1 MQGYIKLPF
10 QWPPRIIPCS
20 FHRESLY
27 QSGESFLG
35 PFLGWYAYTRLWRL
49 IEFSSFLK
57 EITKPW
63 SGDAE
68 RLELVV
74 LSCSTCALLHA
85 EHKHGKSH
93 TIYLSAAALFL
104 GINLFMIA
112 CLVEARAR
120 WCGQNVAALSPI
132 VAFCCNI
139 HYMEASLRKPRR
151 RVKGVRAGF
160 LALSPTY
167 ELERLRQ
174 ERRDRKILN
183 TMLQKMVPAALGL
196 SILGLPDFVLDC
208 DLHIHAQELHLEIHT
223 YWVHML
229 ANQRWW

>member
-1 MQGYIKLPF
+1 
-10 QWPPRIIPCS
+10 
-20 FHRESLY
+20 
-27 QSGESFLG
+27 
-35 PFLGWYAYTRLWRL
+35 
-49 IEFSSFLK
+49 
-57 EITKPW
+57 
-63 SGDAE
+63 
-68 RLELVV
+68 
-74 LSCSTCALLHA
+74 
-85 EHKHGKSH
+85 
-93 TIYLSAAALFL
+93 
-104 GINLFMIA
+104 
-112 CLVEARAR
+112 
-120 WCGQNVAALSPI
+120 
-132 VAFCCNI
+132 
-139 HYMEASLRKPRR
+139 MEASLRKPRR